1 MSKPN
6 ILVID
11 DDRRYRELLEL
22 NLKRRGYRV
31 VPADCGLAGLN
42 ELERNDVALVILDL
56 RLPDMDGYEVCTQ
69 IRGYSD
75 VPIVML
81 TARAEET
88 HKVRGLRMG
97 ADDYVTKPFAAD
109 ELMARIEAVLR
120 RCQASVYNAAPRF
133 ATGELAIDFSQ
144 HLVMVRGKDI
154 HITPQEYKLLY
165 HLAQNA
171 GRVLVQEE
179 LLRRVWGNGYE
190 AEPELLHTTV
200 RRVRRK
206 IEDHPSLPRY
216 LLTRRGIGYLL
227 TAPGISA

>member
-1 MSKPN
+1 
-6 ILVID
+6 
-11 DDRRYRELLEL
+11 
-22 NLKRRGYRV
+22 
-31 VPADCGLAGLN
+31 
-42 ELERNDVALVILDL
+42 
-56 RLPDMDGYEVCTQ
+56 
-69 IRGYSD
+69 
-75 VPIVML
+75 
-81 TARAEET
+81 
-88 HKVRGLRMG
+88 
-97 ADDYVTKPFAAD
+97 
-109 ELMARIEAVLR
+109 
-120 RCQASVYNAAPRF
+120 
-133 ATGELAIDFSQ
+133 
-144 HLVMVRGKDI
+144 MVRGKDI